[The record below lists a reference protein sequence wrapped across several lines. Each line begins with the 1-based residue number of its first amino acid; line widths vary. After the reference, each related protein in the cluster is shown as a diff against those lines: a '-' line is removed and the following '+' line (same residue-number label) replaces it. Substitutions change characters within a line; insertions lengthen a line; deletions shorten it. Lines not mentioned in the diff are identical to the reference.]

1 MPQALDPILTESQK
15 PERKTKNFELTA
27 CTPCDKFPSV
37 MKPDSL
43 HRRGFTLIELLVVIA
58 IIALLA
64 ALLLPALAR
73 AKEQARRAKCLSNL
87 RQVTQGIKVFGLD
100 AGGYYPWHMDAS
112 EGGTYGPLAG
122 QSWRHFLAISNELDT
137 PRILTCPSDSD
148 TRSTVL
154 DWSDRAEGFVH
165 PANRA
170 NAVSYF
176 LALDA
181 FERLYSTMIVGDRN
195 ILGGTPGNCASV
207 ADPPGIPA
215 TLLGTNNPTLR
226 WSSSTHGRLGII
238 VLSDGSGQIM
248 RDSQL
253 RASAIEAQ
261 QILSSREVLSRS
273 GRRVSNH
280 ILPPR

>member
-1 MPQALDPILTESQK
+1 
-15 PERKTKNFELTA
+15 
-27 CTPCDKFPSV
+27 

-73 AKEQARRAKCLSNL
+73 TKEQARRAKCLSNL
-87 RQVTQGIKVFGLD
+87 KQVTAGIKVYGLD
-100 AGGYYPWHMDAS
+100 AGGFYPWHMDAS

-122 QSWRHFLAISNELDT
+122 ESWRHFYALSNELDT
-137 PRILTCPSDSD
+137 PKILSCPSDSS
-148 TRSTVL
+148 TRTTVL
-154 DWSDRAEGFVH
+154 NWSYRPDGFAH
-165 PANRA
+165 AANRG
-170 NAVSYF
+170 NALSYF

-181 FERLYSTMIVGDRN
+181 FEILYNTMIVGDRN

-207 ADPPGIPA
+207 ADPPGVPA
-215 TLLGTNNPTLR
+215 ILLGTNNPTLR
-226 WSSSTHGRLGII
+226 WSSSTHGRIGII

-248 RDSQL
+248 RDAQL
-253 RASAIEAQ
+253 RTSAIEAQ

-273 GRRVSNH
+273 GRRLSNH